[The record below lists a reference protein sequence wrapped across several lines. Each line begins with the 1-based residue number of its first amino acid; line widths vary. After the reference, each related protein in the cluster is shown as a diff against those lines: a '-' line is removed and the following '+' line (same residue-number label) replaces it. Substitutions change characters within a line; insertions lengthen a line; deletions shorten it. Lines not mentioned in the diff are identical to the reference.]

1 LESAAAEQRALT
13 ARLVNLEIRSMVPER
28 DWSESDEWE
37 FLCECGT
44 CQDRIALL
52 PVDFDRRIAADEFI
66 LVPGHLFDV
75 ASEARRVARR
85 LREESEALIAQAQQA
100 VRRAKEL
107 HGGSEP

>member
-1 LESAAAEQRALT
+1 MESAAAEQRALT
-13 ARLVNLEIRSMVPER
+13 SRLINLEIRSMLPER

-52 PVDFDRRIAADEFI
+52 PGEFDRRIAGDEFI

-75 ASEARRVARR
+75 ASEARRVACR
-85 LREESEALIAQAQQA
+85 LRRESEALIAQAQHA
-100 VRRAKEL
+100 VRRAKKLQE
-107 HGGSEP
+107 G